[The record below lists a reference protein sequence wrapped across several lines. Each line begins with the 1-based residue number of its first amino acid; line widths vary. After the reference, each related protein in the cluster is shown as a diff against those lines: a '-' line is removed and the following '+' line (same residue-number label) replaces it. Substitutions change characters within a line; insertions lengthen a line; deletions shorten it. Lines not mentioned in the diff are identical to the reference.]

1 VPARVV
7 RGEINASESL
17 SRVSPEADLT
27 FRALIVAV
35 DDFGRFD
42 ARPAILKATLFPL
55 RSAFTPEKIM
65 RWVRELAEEG
75 CIDLY
80 EVDARPF
87 LALTGWEKHRGE
99 ARRTAKSR
107 YPAPPGL
114 EDPALS
120 GGVYLIRSGDAG
132 PVKIGFTQDFATRL
146 SVLRTTVPNLKILG
160 VLVDEGR
167 AAEKRLHRQFA
178 HLRVDR
184 EWFKLGDDLRAWI
197 AQNVQPWPAVGNDG
211 QCPSGP
217 GNADPSGSRESGV
230 GSRESGVESSAA
242 VAAAA
247 PTPRRAKR
255 TGAPEALGEEDL
267 DRLRA
272 WCEVKHRALLPRLPD
287 LVEACLTFHRGKGNV
302 AADWY
307 ATCQTWIRNE
317 AEQRF
322 GPSRGS
328 PASSGRPEPGGR
340 AYRPF
345 VPERRE
351 GVAVVSILGEL
362 RQAVKQ

>member
-7 RGEINASESL
+7 RGEINTSGSL

-42 ARPAILKATLFPL
+42 ARPGILKATLFPL
-55 RSAFTPEKIM
+55 RAAFTPEKIM
-65 RWVRELAEEG
+65 RWVHELAEEG

-80 EVDARPF
+80 EVDGRPF
-87 LALTGWEKHRGE
+87 LALTGWEKHRG
-99 ARRTAKSR
+99 TSR
-107 YPAPPGL
+107 
-114 EDPALS
+114 
-120 GGVYLIRSGDAG
+120 RSGK
-132 PVKIGFTQDFATRL
+132 PKY
-146 SVLRTTVPNLKILG
+146 P
-160 VLVDEGR
+160 
-167 AAEKRLHRQFA
+167 EKQA
-178 HLRVDR
+178 SGKSPEIR
-184 EWFKLGDDLRAWI
+184 EA
-197 AQNVQPWPAVGNDG
+197 
-211 QCPSGP
+211 P
-217 GNADPSGSRESGV
+217 GNPPVNRESGV
-230 GSRESGVESSAA
+230 GNRESRVESSAA
-242 VAAAA
+242 GAAAT
-247 PTPRRAKR
+247 PTPRKAKR

-267 DRLRA
+267 ERLA
-272 WCEVKHRALLPRLPD
+272 LWCEAKHRALLPRLPD
-287 LVEACLTFHRGKGNV
+287 LVDACLTFHRGKGNV

-322 GPSRGS
+322 GPPRGS

-351 GVAVVSILGEL
+351 GTSVVSILGEL
-362 RQAVKQ
+362 RQAVKS